1 MRPVGSVCMYSVY
14 TVGPTFNLSLR
25 IIQLFTLIGRFELCS
40 RVQNNITIFQSEP
53 MVEKITKR
61 TFAFT
66 LTWKYGVYFRLRT
79 SHLYLCR
86 MKFFCLFN
94 FNINFILSSG
104 SNILI
109 YIYICL
115 SHCNGITKEISQI
128 SLIFTIFKF
137 EESKY

>member
-1 MRPVGSVCMYSVY
+1 MHSRYRTPGDGSTILTVKIYRLAQNIGVCIIHIPQLASSRIRMYSVY

-66 LTWKYGVYFRLRT
+66 LT
-79 SHLYLCR
+79 
-86 MKFFCLFN
+86 
-94 FNINFILSSG
+94 
-104 SNILI
+104 
-109 YIYICL
+109 
-115 SHCNGITKEISQI
+115 
-128 SLIFTIFKF
+128 
-137 EESKY
+137 